1 MGVGNPLM
9 QPQGPVVPSGLAPSP
24 MQHQQVWQPAAR
36 PVTDFPPGLWGS
48 QQQNQN
54 ASMRNGYPFCR
65 YYSTKTSR
73 APRKLIRFH
82 GQLAGVPVHCLYDP
96 GADLNFLVHSVA
108 ESNHFTLWNLDEPTA
123 CKGGLNGGP
132 QLPISQEVKGLP
144 LCIQGFNAPLDLT
157 VVDLD
162 DDYDV
167 VLGMPF
173 CEEYIPIPHYR
184 KKALTIP
191 ACESPTGRDLLLLD
205 NEEYPAKGEEEDFF
219 SQRELR
225 RLMKRPSS
233 RVHLFRLEAVRKGGL
248 PGLPP
253 HRKIEG
259 EIKLEA
265 GHSPLARAPYR
276 LLYGQLD
283 ELRRQLDLYL
293 EKGHI
298 RPSTSPYAAP
308 VLFVQKADGAQWI
321 YIDFTGL
328 NKITVHNK
336 FPIPHPEE
344 LLSRL
349 HGTKFFSSLD
359 LRQYF
364 HQTRIKEG
372 DEEKTAFV
380 IRYGSFEWLVIP
392 FGLCKAPS
400 ISMHLITDVLRP
412 LLDKCVVMFID
423 DVFVFSRTPEE
434 HIEHINQVLSF
445 LREHQL
451 YVKVSK
457 CAWLQTEVKFLGL
470 VVDEKGVRPSHE
482 KMQGLTEFA
491 QPTDRT
497 SLHQFLGLANWFHRF
512 VPRFSFFVGPLTFL
526 LQGNVLFEWKTTQ
539 SRAFTELKKAVQEHA
554 TLVLPDPSKPVI
566 LVPDASQSAGAIGA
580 VALQKDC
587 ATRRYRPFAFGSR
600 RLISTEAKYPVRELE
615 FLTIVHFAK
624 VWRHFLSSDSEIW
637 TDHQSL
643 TNFSHRSFEF
653 CSLRVRHWIEF
664 MQELGITPK
673 YIPGRAN
680 IVADALSRNPPA
692 AQQLVPS
699 SAKVSRMG
707 HTQRL
712 PVHPRPLP
720 EAVPV
725 FVQPVGSL
733 GAEYTDLPDLV
744 PEIEESQ
751 ASVREGDGQQSRTG
765 MELQSLTVSATQL
778 QAFLDACRRGY
789 SADPFFRPVFQHL
802 SQQHP
807 PALTP
812 DFALRLQGMSLRA
825 GFLYFEGN
833 RLCVPRSQQGTV
845 MAGVHSPPH
854 AAHFKMGKTYQ
865 KVASLYYWPKIWS
878 DEGFDAI
885 LVVLCRLIKAV
896 VLIPTHSTAG
906 AEETARIYRQHVLC
920 KKGFQRHIVCDRDP
934 RFVAYFWQTLHAS
947 SGSEVDFATASHH
960 DTAGATERMNRTLE
974 EALRCLVDTKHSR
987 WSEFLCNVEFAY
999 NSMRGLVLH
1008 PSLSMVGSPRSS
1020 PLLSISQ
1027 SQSNLLL
1034 TQENF

>member
-1 MGVGNPLM
+1 M
-9 QPQGPVVPSGLAPSP
+9 
-24 MQHQQVWQPAAR
+24 WQPAAR

-54 ASMRNGYPFCR
+54 TGMRNGYPFRR

-82 GQLAGVPVHCLYDP
+82 GWLAGVPVRCLYDP
-96 GADLNFLVHSVA
+96 GADSNFLAHSVA
-108 ESNHFTLWNLDEPTA
+108 ESNRFTLWDLDEPTA
-123 CKGGLNGGP
+123 CKGRLNGGP

-144 LCIQGFNAPLDLT
+144 LCIQGFSTPLDLT

-173 CEEYIPIPHYR
+173 CEEYIPISHYR
-184 KKALTIP
+184 EKALTIP

-205 NEEYPAKGEEEDFF
+205 SEEYPAEGEGEDFF
-219 SQRELR
+219 SQRELHW
-225 RLMKRPSS
+225 LMKRPSS
-233 RVHLFRLEAVRKGGL
+233 RMHLFRLEAVRKGGVSDTLGVHSLQSASKPGDPQPLSFFPPDHPINSSTYTGFRKHLQSKEVPPSVQPVLEKHFDRFPDEL

-253 HRKIEG
+253 HRKIEC

-265 GHSPLARAPYR
+265 GHSPPARAPYR
-276 LLYGQLD
+276 LSYGQLD
-283 ELRRQLDLYL
+283 ELRRQLDSYL

-298 RPSTSPYAAP
+298 YPSTSLYAAP
-308 VLFVQKADGAQWI
+308 VLFVQKADGTQRMC
-321 YIDFTGL
+321 IDFTGL
-328 NKITVHNK
+328 NKITARDK

-349 HGTKFFSSLD
+349 HGAKFFSSLD

-364 HQTRIKEG
+364 HQTRIREG

-380 IRYGSFEWLVIP
+380 
-392 FGLCKAPS
+392 
-400 ISMHLITDVLRP
+400 T
-412 LLDKCVVMFID
+412 
-423 DVFVFSRTPEE
+423 SRTPEE
-434 HIEHINQVLSF
+434 HIEHINQVLSL

-457 CAWLQTEVKFLGL
+457 CAWLRTEAKFLGL
-470 VVDEKGVRPSHE
+470 VVDQKGVRPSHE

-497 SLHQFLGLANWFHRF
+497 SLHQFLGLANWFRRF
-512 VPRFSFFVGPLTFL
+512 VPRFSFLAGPLTFL
-526 LQGNVLFEWKTTQ
+526 LQGNVPFEWKTAQ
-539 SRAFTELKKAVQEHA
+539 SCAFAELKKAVQEHA
-554 TLVLPDPSKPVI
+554 TLALPDPSKPVI

-587 ATRRYRPFAFGSR
+587 ATGRYRPLAFGSR
-600 RLISTEAKYPVRELE
+600 RLTSTEAKYPVRELE
-615 FLTIVHFAK
+615 FLAIVHFAK
-624 VWRHFLSSDSEIW
+624 
-637 TDHQSL
+637 
-643 TNFSHRSFEF
+643 
-653 CSLRVRHWIEF
+653 
-664 MQELGITPK
+664 
-673 YIPGRAN
+673 
-680 IVADALSRNPPA
+680 
-692 AQQLVPS
+692 
-699 SAKVSRMG
+699 
-707 HTQRL
+707 
-712 PVHPRPLP
+712 
-720 EAVPV
+720 
-725 FVQPVGSL
+725 PVGSL
-733 GAEYTDLPDLV
+733 GAEFADLPDLV

-751 ASVREGDGQQSRTG
+751 TPVKEGDGQQSRVG
-765 MELQSLTVSATQL
+765 MELQSLMVSATQS

-789 SADPFFRPVFQHL
+789 SADPFFYPVLQHL

-807 PALTP
+807 PAPTP
-812 DFALRLQGMSLRA
+812 DFTFRLRGMSLRA
-825 GFLYFEGN
+825 GLLYFEGN

-854 AAHFKMGKTYQ
+854 AAHFGMGKTYR
-865 KVASLYYWPKIWS
+865 KVASLYYWPKMWRSVASFIRTCDRCQRSKGPTAARPGLLQPLPIPSRPWES
-878 DEGFDAI
+878 TCIDRLTDLPPSGDEGFDAI

-906 AEETARIYRQHVLC
+906 AEETARIYRQYVSC

-934 RFVAYFWQTLHAS
+934 RFVARFWQTLHAS

-960 DTAGATERMNRTLE
+960 DTAGAAERMSRTLE

-987 WSEFLCNVEFAY
+987 WSEFLCDMEFAY
-999 NSMRGLVLH
+999 SSSVHEGTGFAPLTLD
-1008 PSLSMVGSPRSS
+1008 GGKS
-1020 PLLSISQ
+1020 PLIPPALNLPVSVEPSFNAREFLEEHSQ
-1027 SQSNLLL
+1027 MIAAARDRSASRQSGGCFACWE
-1034 TQENF
+1034 QEAPYHSHIVV